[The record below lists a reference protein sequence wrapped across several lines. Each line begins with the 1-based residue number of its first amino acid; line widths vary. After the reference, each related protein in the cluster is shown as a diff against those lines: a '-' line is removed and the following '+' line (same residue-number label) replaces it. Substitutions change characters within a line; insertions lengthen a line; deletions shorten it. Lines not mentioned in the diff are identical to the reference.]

1 MNKIFE
7 FPNLIINPKYLLV
20 FIIAS
25 FIGCTN
31 EKESYNLKD
40 LELEFGI
47 KSSVSRIDDN
57 SIFFENVEYGEK
69 SRNKLDIHIPDL
81 VSPKGLLIFFHGGA
95 FIGGDKSDIFEE
107 FLSSIFLKIIKKG
120 IIIVSANYSFLD
132 SKSSKGVLTSLEDG
146 ENVISFLEQNRKL
159 LNLKDKDVVLSGVS
173 AGAGISLWN
182 GFKDNKFDR
191 ISGILAIEAQS
202 SYNVYK
208 WEKVFKGFNIDEM
221 RKLYSEL
228 DEIYLNFYKGEPD
241 GKLLE
246 KLDYSSK
253 MDKMDPPFYISNRAG
268 KDIINTNNEID
279 FDVLY
284 HSFLHADYLRKK
296 AIEVNLKF
304 SGIYQE
310 SPDNFVLRM
319 LDVK

>member
-1 MNKIFE
+1 MNKIYKY
-7 FPNLIINPKYLLV
+7 PNPKINPKYLFV
-20 FIIAS
+20 FIITF
-25 FIGCTN
+25 FIGCRN
-31 EKESYNLKD
+31 EENNYNLKD
-40 LELEFGI
+40 LELEFGV
-47 KSSVSRIDDN
+47 KASVSRIDDN

-95 FIGGDKSDIFEE
+95 FVEGDKSDIFEE
-107 FLSSIFLKIIKKG
+107 YLSNIFLKIVNEG

-132 SKSSKGVLTSLEDG
+132 SYGSKGVLTSLEDG
-146 ENVISFLEQNRKL
+146 KNVISFLEQNRNL
-159 LNLKDKDVVLSGVS
+159 LNLNDKDIVLSGVS

-182 GFKDNKFDR
+182 GLRDNKFES

-202 SYNVYK
+202 SYNVYT

-228 DEIYLNFYKGEPD
+228 DEIYLNFYKGKPD

-246 KLDYSSK
+246 MLDYSL
-253 MDKMDPPFYISNRAG
+253 MIDKMDPPFYISNRAG
-268 KDIINTNNEID
+268 KDLINSNNEID

-296 AIEVNLKF
+296 AIDANLKF

-310 SPDNFVLRM
+310 TPENFVLRM
-319 LDVK
+319 LGIK

>member
-1 MNKIFE
+1 MV
-7 FPNLIINPKYLLV
+7 NPRYLLV

-25 FIGCTN
+25 FISCIN
-31 EKESYNLKD
+31 DENRYNLKD
-40 LELEFGI
+40 LELEFGVNA
-47 KSSVSRIDDN
+47 SVSRIDDH

-107 FLSSIFLKIIKKG
+107 YLSSIFLKIIKKG

-132 SKSSKGVLTSLEDG
+132 SDDSRGVLTSLEDG
-146 ENVISFLEQNRKL
+146 KNVILFLEQNRNL
-159 LNLKDKDVVLSGVS
+159 LNLNDSEIVLSGVS

-182 GFKDNKFDR
+182 GFRDNKFEN

-202 SYNVYK
+202 SYNVYT

-221 RKLYSEL
+221 RKLYSDL
-228 DEIYLNFYKGEPD
+228 DEIYLNFYKGKPD

-246 KLDYSSK
+246 MLDFSLM
-253 MDKMDPPFYISNRAG
+253 MDKMDPTFYISNRAG
-268 KDIINTNNEID
+268 KDLINSNNEID

-284 HSFLHADYLRKK
+284 HSFLHADYLRKR
-296 AIEVNLKF
+296 AIDANLKF

-310 SPDNFVLRM
+310 SPEDFVLRM
-319 LDVK
+319 LEIK

>member
-1 MNKIFE
+1 MV
-7 FPNLIINPKYLLV
+7 NPRYLLV

-25 FIGCTN
+25 FISCIN
-31 EKESYNLKD
+31 DENRYNLKD
-40 LELEFGI
+40 LELEFGVNA
-47 KSSVSRIDDN
+47 SVSRIDDH

-107 FLSSIFLKIIKKG
+107 YLSSIFLKIIKKG

-132 SKSSKGVLTSLEDG
+132 SDDSRGVLTSLEDG
-146 ENVISFLEQNRKL
+146 KNVISFLEQNRNL
-159 LNLKDKDVVLSGVS
+159 LNLNDSEIVLSGVS

-182 GFKDNKFDR
+182 GFRDNKFEN

-202 SYNVYK
+202 SYNVYT

-221 RKLYSEL
+221 RKLYSDL
-228 DEIYLNFYKGEPD
+228 DEIYLNFYKGKPD

-246 KLDYSSK
+246 MLDFSLMMDKLDPS
-253 MDKMDPPFYISNRAG
+253 FYISNRAG
-268 KDIINTNNEID
+268 KDLINSNNEID

-284 HSFLHADYLRKK
+284 HSFLHADYLRKR
-296 AIEVNLKF
+296 AIDANLKF

-310 SPDNFVLRM
+310 SPEDFVLRM
-319 LDVK
+319 LEIK

>member
-1 MNKIFE
+1 MV
-7 FPNLIINPKYLLV
+7 NPRYLLV

-25 FIGCTN
+25 FISCIN
-31 EKESYNLKD
+31 DENRYNLKD
-40 LELEFGI
+40 LELEFGVNA
-47 KSSVSRIDDN
+47 SVSRIDDH

-107 FLSSIFLKIIKKG
+107 YLSNIFLKFVNEG

-132 SKSSKGVLTSLEDG
+132 SYGSKGVLTSLEDG
-146 ENVISFLEQNRKL
+146 KNVISFLEQNRNL
-159 LNLKDKDVVLSGVS
+159 LNLNDSEIVLSGVS

-182 GFKDNKFDR
+182 GFRDNKFEN

-202 SYNVYK
+202 SYNVYT

-221 RKLYSEL
+221 RKLYSDL
-228 DEIYLNFYKGEPD
+228 DEIYLNFYKGKPD

-246 KLDYSSK
+246 MLDFSLMMDKLDPS
-253 MDKMDPPFYISNRAG
+253 FYISNRAG
-268 KDIINTNNEID
+268 KDLINSNNEID

-284 HSFLHADYLRKK
+284 QSFLHADYLRKR
-296 AIEVNLKF
+296 AIDANLKF

-310 SPDNFVLRM
+310 SPEDFVLRM
-319 LDVK
+319 LEIK

>member
-1 MNKIFE
+1 M
-7 FPNLIINPKYLLV
+7 INPRYLLV

-25 FIGCTN
+25 FISCIN
-31 EKESYNLKD
+31 DENRYNLKD
-40 LELEFGI
+40 LELEFGVNA
-47 KSSVSRIDDN
+47 SVSRIDDH

-107 FLSSIFLKIIKKG
+107 YLSSIFLKIIKKG

-132 SKSSKGVLTSLEDG
+132 SDGSRGVLTSLEDG
-146 ENVISFLEQNRKL
+146 KNVISFLEQNRNL
-159 LNLKDKDVVLSGVS
+159 LNLNDSEIVLSGVS

-182 GFKDNKFDR
+182 GFRDNKFEN

-202 SYNVYK
+202 SYNVYT

-221 RKLYSEL
+221 RKLYSDL
-228 DEIYLNFYKGEPD
+228 DEIYLNFYKGKPD

-246 KLDYSSK
+246 MLDFSLM
-253 MDKMDPPFYISNRAG
+253 MDKMDPSFYISNRAG
-268 KDIINTNNEID
+268 KDLINSNNEID

-296 AIEVNLKF
+296 AIDANLKF

-310 SPDNFVLRM
+310 SPEDFVLRM
-319 LDVK
+319 LEIK

>member
-7 FPNLIINPKYLLV
+7 FPNLIINPNYLLI

-31 EKESYNLKD
+31 EEDSYNLKD
-40 LELEFGI
+40 LELGFGV

-81 VSPKGLLIFFHGGA
+81 VSPKGILIFFHGGA

-107 FLSSIFLKIIKKG
+107 YLSSIFLKIIKKG

-132 SKSSKGVLTSLEDG
+132 SDGSRGVLTSLEDG
-146 ENVISFLEQNRKL
+146 KNVISFLEQNRNL
-159 LNLKDKDVVLSGVS
+159 LNLNDSEIVLSGVS

-182 GFKDNKFDR
+182 GFRDNKFEN

-202 SYNVYK
+202 SYNVYT

-221 RKLYSEL
+221 RKLYSDL
-228 DEIYLNFYKGEPD
+228 DEIYLNFYKGKPD

-246 KLDYSSK
+246 MLDFSLM
-253 MDKMDPPFYISNRAG
+253 MDKMDPSFYISNRAG
-268 KDIINTNNEID
+268 KDLINSNNEID

-296 AIEVNLKF
+296 AIDANLKF

-310 SPDNFVLRM
+310 SPEDFVLRM
-319 LDVK
+319 LEIK

>member
-1 MNKIFE
+1 M
-7 FPNLIINPKYLLV
+7 INPRYLLV

-25 FIGCTN
+25 FISCIN
-31 EKESYNLKD
+31 DENRYNLKD
-40 LELEFGI
+40 LELEFGVNA
-47 KSSVSRIDDN
+47 SVSRIDDH

-95 FIGGDKSDIFEE
+95 FLGGDKSDIFEE
-107 FLSSIFLKIIKKG
+107 YLSSIFLKIINEG

-132 SKSSKGVLTSLEDG
+132 SEGSKGVLTSLEDG
-146 ENVISFLEQNRKL
+146 EKVISFLEQKRKL
-159 LNLKDKDVVLSGVS
+159 LNLKDEDVVLSGVS

-182 GFKDNKFDR
+182 GFKDNNFDR
-191 ISGILAIEAQS
+191 ISGVLAIEAQS

-228 DEIYLNFYKGEPD
+228 DEIYLNFYKGKPD
-241 GKLLE
+241 GKLLQ
-246 KLDYSSK
+246 KLDYSSM

-284 HSFLHADYLRKK
+284 HSFLHADYLRKN
-296 AIEVNLKF
+296 AIEANLKF
-304 SGIYQE
+304 SGNYQE
-310 SPDNFVLRM
+310 SPESFALRM
-319 LDVK
+319 LGVK

>member
-1 MNKIFE
+1 MT
-7 FPNLIINPKYLLV
+7 NPKYLLV
-20 FIIAS
+20 FIIVS
-25 FIGCTN
+25 FISCTN
-31 EKESYNLKD
+31 EENSYNLKD
-40 LELEFGI
+40 LELNFGV
-47 KSSVSRIDDN
+47 KASVSRIDDN
-57 SIFFENVEYGEK
+57 SIFFENVIYGEK
-69 SRNKLDIHIPDL
+69 SRNKLDIHIPDIE
-81 VSPKGLLIFFHGGA
+81 SPKGLLIFFHGGA
-95 FIGGDKSDIFEE
+95 FVGGDKSDIFEE
-107 FLSSIFLKIIKKG
+107 YLSSIFLKIIKEG

-132 SKSSKGVLTSLEDG
+132 SDGSKGILTSLEDG
-146 ENVISFLEQNRKL
+146 ENVISFLEQKRKL
-159 LNLKDKDVVLSGVS
+159 LNLKDEGVFLSGVS

-182 GFKDNKFDR
+182 GFKDNKFQR

-208 WEKVFKGFNIDEM
+208 WEKVFNGFNIDEM

-228 DEIYLNFYKGEPD
+228 DKIYLNFYKGEPD

-246 KLDYSSK
+246 KLDYSSM

-284 HSFLHADYLRKK
+284 HSFLHADYLRKN
-296 AIEVNLKF
+296 AIEANLKF

-310 SPDNFVLRM
+310 SPESFALRM
-319 LDVK
+319 LGVK

>member
-1 MNKIFE
+1 MV
-7 FPNLIINPKYLLV
+7 NPRYLLV

-25 FIGCTN
+25 FISCIN
-31 EKESYNLKD
+31 DENRYNLKD
-40 LELEFGI
+40 LELEFGVNA
-47 KSSVSRIDDN
+47 SVSRIDDH

-107 FLSSIFLKIIKKG
+107 YLSSIFLKIIKKG

-132 SKSSKGVLTSLEDG
+132 SDDSRGVLPSLEDG
-146 ENVISFLEQNRKL
+146 KNVISFLEQNRNL
-159 LNLKDKDVVLSGVS
+159 LNLNDSEIVLSGVS

-182 GFKDNKFDR
+182 GFRDNKFEN

-202 SYNVYK
+202 SYNVYT

-221 RKLYSEL
+221 RKLYSDL
-228 DEIYLNFYKGEPD
+228 DEIYLNFYKGKPD

-246 KLDYSSK
+246 MLDFSLM
-253 MDKMDPPFYISNRAG
+253 MDKMDPTFYISNRAG
-268 KDIINTNNEID
+268 KDLINSNNEID

-284 HSFLHADYLRKK
+284 HSFLHADYLRKR
-296 AIEVNLKF
+296 AIDANLKF

-310 SPDNFVLRM
+310 SPEDFVLRM
-319 LDVK
+319 LEIK

>member
-1 MNKIFE
+1 MYKIYKY
-7 FPNLIINPKYLLV
+7 PNSKINPKYLFV
-20 FIIAS
+20 FIILG
-25 FIGCTN
+25 FIACTN
-31 EKESYNLKD
+31 EENDYNLKD
-40 LELEFGI
+40 LELEFGVRA
-47 KSSVSRIDDN
+47 SVSRIDDN
-57 SIFFENVEYGEK
+57 SIFFKNVEYGEK

-81 VSPKGLLIFFHGGA
+81 ISPKGLLIFFHGGA
-95 FIGGDKSDIFEE
+95 FVEGDKSDIFEE
-107 FLSSIFLKIIKKG
+107 YLSSIFLKIIKEG

-132 SKSSKGVLTSLEDG
+132 SDGSKGVLTSLEDG
-146 ENVISFLEQNRKL
+146 KNVISFLEQNRNL
-159 LNLKDKDVVLSGVS
+159 LNLYDKNIVLSGVS

-182 GFKDNKFDR
+182 GFRDNKFES

-202 SYNVYK
+202 SYNVYT

-221 RKLYSEL
+221 RKLYSDL
-228 DEIYLNFYKGEPD
+228 DEIYLNFYKGNPD

-246 KLDYSSK
+246 MLDYSSM

-268 KDIINTNNEID
+268 KDLINSNNEIN

-296 AIEVNLKF
+296 AIDANLKF

-310 SPDNFVLRM
+310 SPENFVLRM
-319 LDVK
+319 LGIM

>member
-1 MNKIFE
+1 MNKIYKNANLLIY
-7 FPNLIINPKYLLV
+7 PKHLWVIIAILII
-20 FIIAS
+20 S
-25 FIGCTN
+25 CTN
-31 EKESYNLKD
+31 EENDYNLKN
-40 LELEFGI
+40 LELKFGV
-47 KSSVSRIDDN
+47 KASVSRIDDN

-81 VSPKGLLIFFHGGA
+81 VSPKGILIFFHGGA
-95 FIGGDKSDIFEE
+95 FVGGDKSDIFEE
-107 FLSSIFLKIIKKG
+107 YLSSIFLKIIKEG

-132 SKSSKGVLTSLEDG
+132 SEGSKGVLTSLEDG
-146 ENVISFLEQNRKL
+146 KNVISFLEQNRNL
-159 LNLKDKDVVLSGVS
+159 LNLNDNDIILSGVS

-182 GFKDNKFDR
+182 GFRDNKFES

-202 SYNVYK
+202 SYNVYT
-208 WEKVFKGFNIDEM
+208 WEKVFRGFNIDEM

-228 DEIYLNFYKGEPD
+228 DEIYLNFYKSRPD

-246 KLDYSSK
+246 LLDYSSM

-268 KDIINTNNEID
+268 KDLINTNNEID

-296 AIEVNLKF
+296 AIDANLKF

-310 SPDNFVLRM
+310 SPENFILRM
-319 LDVK
+319 LGIK

>member
-1 MNKIFE
+1 M
-7 FPNLIINPKYLLV
+7 INPRYLLV

-25 FIGCTN
+25 FISCIN
-31 EKESYNLKD
+31 DENRYNLKD
-40 LELEFGI
+40 LELEFGVNA
-47 KSSVSRIDDN
+47 SVSRIDDH

-69 SRNKLDIHIPDL
+69 ARNKLDIHIPDL

-107 FLSSIFLKIIKKG
+107 YLSSIFLKIIKKG

-132 SKSSKGVLTSLEDG
+132 SDGSRGVLTSLEDG
-146 ENVISFLEQNRKL
+146 KNVISFLEQNRNL
-159 LNLKDKDVVLSGVS
+159 LNLNDSEIVLSGVS

-182 GFKDNKFDR
+182 GFRDNKFEN

-202 SYNVYK
+202 SYNVYT

-221 RKLYSEL
+221 RKLYSDL
-228 DEIYLNFYKGEPD
+228 DEIYLNFYKGKPD

-246 KLDYSSK
+246 ILDFSLM
-253 MDKMDPPFYISNRAG
+253 MDKMDPSFYISNRAG
-268 KDIINTNNEID
+268 KDLINSNNEID

-296 AIEVNLKF
+296 AIDANLKF

-310 SPDNFVLRM
+310 SPEDFVLRM
-319 LDVK
+319 LEIK